1 MDTEAT
7 DATNGS
13 KKPVDKR
20 TIKRKRPKSE
30 CALDNL
36 DHVRINFPNHKKRS
50 WTCNNCE
57 PVRAIQ
63 TYDWVA
69 KCVHCKHCRRCDTLI
84 RSSHHAVCPFCATG
98 CFDYRRGKDRC
109 QSCKVN
115 KGMPLDN
122 LAFAA
127 CAAVPLGNAAGNDTT
142 SVATTANTGS
152 AATFGLPMLPQL
164 LSSSGHRAKLSGQAA
179 GTSATPTFNGAA
191 ASAGRTTPSESSTT
205 PIPTGAPLT

>member
-1 MDTEAT
+1 MDTAAT

-13 KKPVDKR
+13 TKPVDKR

-50 WTCNNCE
+50 WPCNNCQ
-57 PVRAIQ
+57 PVRTIQ

-84 RSSHHAVCPFCATG
+84 RSSHHAVCPFCPSG

-115 KGMPLDN
+115 KGKPLDN

-127 CAAVPLGNAAGNDTT
+127 CAAVPLGNDNC

-152 AATFGLPMLPQL
+152 AATFGLPLLPSTL
-164 LSSSGHRAKLSGQAA
+164 LTSAALAKVQKAGQAA
-179 GTSATPTFNGAA
+179 GTSATPTFDGASAA
-191 ASAGRTTPSESSTT
+191 ASGGRMTPSESSTT
-205 PIPTGAPLT
+205 PIPAGAPLT